1 MEFRKG
7 IKDSIPVGMGYFA
20 VSFSLG
26 IIAKNVG
33 LSPIQGFLTS
43 LFINASAGEY
53 AVFLMISTHGTFFQ
67 MVIMTLVSNAR
78 YFLMS
83 FALSQKIEEKTSL
96 FHRMCI
102 GFDLTDELFGL
113 AINHEGKVNN
123 NYIYGT
129 YLVALPCWAFGTALG
144 IVAGNS
150 LPTKIVA
157 SLSVAL
163 YGMFLAIIIPQAKK
177 RSCCMRISFL
187 LSYICKDMP
196 ISSGTRTILLT
207 IIISM
212 AAAIIRPRKED
223 ENV

>member
-1 MEFRKG
+1 MEFKKG
-7 IKDSIPVGMGYFA
+7 IKDSIPVGLGYFA

-53 AVFLMISTHGTFFQ
+53 AVFLMISTHGTFIQ

-83 FALSQKIEEKTSL
+83 FALSQKIEEKTNL
-96 FHRMCI
+96 LHRMCI

-113 AINHEGKVNN
+113 A
-123 NYIYGT
+123 
-129 YLVALPCWAFGTALG
+129 LGTALG

-177 RSCCMRISFL
+177 DHVIGLLIIISFL
-187 LSYICKDMP
+187 LSYICKDVP
-196 ISSGTRTILLT
+196 ISGGTRTILLT

-212 AAAIIRPRKED
+212 AAAIIKPRKKE

>member
-1 MEFRKG
+1 MEFKKG
-7 IKDSIPVGMGYFA
+7 IKDSIPVGLGYFA

-53 AVFLMISTHGTFFQ
+53 AVFLMISTHGTFIQ

-83 FALSQKIEEKTSL
+83 FALSQKIEEK
-96 FHRMCI
+96 
-102 GFDLTDELFGL
+102 
-113 AINHEGKVNN
+113 INHEGKVNHK
-123 NYIYGT
+123 YIYGT
-129 YLVALPCWAFGTALG
+129 YLVALPCWALGTALG

-177 RSCCMRISFL
+177 DRVIGLLIIISFL
-187 LSYICKDMP
+187 L
-196 ISSGTRTILLT
+196 
-207 IIISM
+207 
-212 AAAIIRPRKED
+212 
-223 ENV
+223 

>member
-1 MEFRKG
+1 MQKNGSEIMEFKKG

-53 AVFLMISTHGTFFQ
+53 AVFLMISTHGTFIQ

-83 FALSQKIEEKTSL
+83 FALSQKIEEKTNL
-96 FHRMCI
+96 LHRMCI

-113 AINHEGKVNN
+113 AINHEGKVNHK
-123 NYIYGT
+123 YIYGT
-129 YLVALPCWAFGTALG
+129 YLVALPCWALGTALG

-150 LPTKIVA
+150 LPTKNCSKFKCCVIRYVFGYYY
-157 SLSVAL
+157 SS
-163 YGMFLAIIIPQAKK
+163 GKK
-177 RSCCMRISFL
+177 RSCDWTAHYYKFL
-187 LSYICKDMP
+187 IELH
-196 ISSGTRTILLT
+196 L
-207 IIISM
+207 
-212 AAAIIRPRKED
+212 
-223 ENV
+223 